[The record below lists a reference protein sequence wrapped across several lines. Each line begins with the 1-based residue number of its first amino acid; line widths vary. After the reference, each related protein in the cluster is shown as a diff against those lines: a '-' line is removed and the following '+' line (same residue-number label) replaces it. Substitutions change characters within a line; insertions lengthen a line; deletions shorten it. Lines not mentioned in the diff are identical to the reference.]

1 MNILESMLNEKD
13 MRSEQFLDVRKNNEL
28 DEEISVEKDNVALDR
43 TIGGISETLKKNIE
57 KEVEKINVESPI
69 WEKIS
74 KGNFSKTIKTAIGA
88 TLKAFLKKKL
98 KRTLH

>member
-43 TIGGISETLKKNIE
+43 TIGGISETLKKM
-57 KEVEKINVESPI
+57 
-69 WEKIS
+69 
-74 KGNFSKTIKTAIGA
+74 
-88 TLKAFLKKKL
+88 
-98 KRTLH
+98 